1 MNAERKLR
9 WSGVAFDVQVKKGCR
24 LFKSSTRASYRHFTR
39 LALGCVDQAP
49 TALVSPRSS
58 SAVAIAI
65 LQLRKPAF
73 LCFPVPIQCCGLHN
87 YCLEP
92 HLPRESNSTHHALL
106 FGPCLIEFFP

>member
-9 WSGVAFDVQVKKGCR
+9 RSGVAFDGVQVKKGYR

-39 LALGCVDQAP
+39 LALGCVVDQAP
-49 TALVSPRSS
+49 TAFVSPRSS

-73 LCFPVPIQCCGLHN
+73 LCFPVPIRCCGLHN
-87 YCLEP
+87 YSLEP

-106 FGPCLIEFFP
+106 SGPCLI